1 LSGGF
6 VSLARTAIGLFISAG
21 VLMSRNATE
30 AVNSYVTDM
39 LALEQHIQKAIN
51 GQIEDLD
58 EDYPEVV
65 GHLRVVEREVEGHI
79 ETLKALA
86 ERRVEGGQG
95 LADVVKRAGSAV
107 LGAGA
112 AAVDFVRNEKL
123 PKNLRDDYTATS
135 LAAIGYVMLHTTA
148 LSLGDRE
155 VADLAH
161 RHLKDHARNVM
172 LLHNLIPG
180 AVIAFLQKDGLPA
193 RANAL
198 DEVSRNLES
207 VWADQGG
214 SVPEA
219 SELGVGTRTAGTGT
233 TGTDRPITDRM

>member
-1 LSGGF
+1 
-6 VSLARTAIGLFISAG
+6 
-21 VLMSRNATE
+21 MSRDTSE
-30 AVNSYVTDM
+30 AINSYITDM
-39 LALEQHIQKAIN
+39 LALESHIHKAVT

-58 EDYPEVV
+58 EEYPEVV
-65 GHLRVVEREVEGHI
+65 RHLRVVEREIDGHI
-79 ETLKALA
+79 DTLKSLV
-86 ERRVEGGQG
+86 ERRADAGQG

-112 AAVDFVRNEKL
+112 AAIDFVRNEKL

-180 AVIAFLQKDGLPA
+180 AVITFLKNDGLPA
-193 RANAL
+193 RQDAL
-198 DEVSRNLES
+198 TEISRNIES
-207 VWADQGG
+207 VWSDQGG
-214 SVPEA
+214 TVPEA
-219 SELGVGTRTAGTGT
+219 IDLGTPRTATGST
-233 TGTDRPITDRM
+233 RTDRPMGDRF

>member
-1 LSGGF
+1 
-6 VSLARTAIGLFISAG
+6 
-21 VLMSRNATE
+21 MSRNATE

-39 LALEQHIQKAIN
+39 LALEQHLHKALN

-58 EDYPEVV
+58 EDYPDVV
-65 GHLRVVEREVEGHI
+65 RHLRTVEGEVEGHI
-79 ETLKALA
+79 DALKALV
-86 ERRVEGGQG
+86 ERRVEGGQA
-95 LADVVKRAGSAV
+95 LADVVKRAGSAI

-172 LLHNLIPG
+172 LLHNLIPS
-180 AVIAFLQKDGLPA
+180 AVIAFLQHDELPA
-193 RANAL
+193 RSDTL
-198 DEVSRNLES
+198 PEISRNLET
-207 VWADQGG
+207 VWSSQGR

-219 SELGVGTRTAGTGT
+219 ADIAIDRMDSRPA
-233 TGTDRPITDRM
+233 DRPVSDIRDRL

>member
-1 LSGGF
+1 
-6 VSLARTAIGLFISAG
+6 
-21 VLMSRNATE
+21 MSRDANE
-30 AVNSYVTDM
+30 AINSYITDM
-39 LALEQHIQKAIN
+39 LALEQHIHKAVT

-58 EDYPEVV
+58 EDYPDVV
-65 GHLRVVEREVEGHI
+65 RHLRVVEGEIEGHI
-79 ETLKALA
+79 DSLKALV
-86 ERRVEGGQG
+86 ERRAEGGQG

-161 RHLKDHARNVM
+161 RHLKDHARSVM
-172 LLHNLIPG
+172 RLHNVIPS
-180 AVIAFLQKDGLPA
+180 AVIAFLQHDGLPA
-193 RANAL
+193 RPDVL
-198 DEVSRNLES
+198 QEVSRNIETVWRDES
-207 VWADQGG
+207 G

-219 SELGVGTRTAGTGT
+219 ADIGTLGTSRQNPMRDVG
-233 TGTDRPITDRM
+233 DRI

>member
-1 LSGGF
+1 
-6 VSLARTAIGLFISAG
+6 
-21 VLMSRNATE
+21 MSRNATE
-30 AVNSYVTDM
+30 AINSYITDM
-39 LALEQHIQKAIN
+39 LALERHIKTALA

-58 EDYPEVV
+58 EDYPDVV
-65 GHLRVVEREVEGHI
+65 RHLKVVQREVDGHI
-79 ETLKALA
+79 RNLEGLA
-86 ERRVEGGQG
+86 EQRVQGGQG

-155 VADLAH
+155 VADIAH
-161 RHLKDHARNVM
+161 RHLQDHARNVM
-172 LLHNLIPG
+172 LLHNVIPG

-193 RANAL
+193 RADVLN
-198 DEVSRNLES
+198 EVSRNIES
-207 VWADQGG
+207 VWSDQSG

-219 SELGVGTRTAGTGT
+219 ADLAAGTAGARTANPMRDTG
-233 TGTDRPITDRM
+233 DRM

>member
-1 LSGGF
+1 
-6 VSLARTAIGLFISAG
+6 
-21 VLMSRNATE
+21 MSRNASE
-30 AVNSYVTDM
+30 AINSYVTDM
-39 LALEQHIQKAIN
+39 LALEQHINKAIT

-58 EDYPEVV
+58 EEYPEVV
-65 GHLRVVEREVEGHI
+65 RILRTVESETERHI
-79 ETLKALA
+79 DALKALS
-86 ERRVEGGQG
+86 ERRVEGGQA
-95 LADVVKRAGSAV
+95 LADVVKRAGSAI

-172 LLHNLIPG
+172 LRQSSAYQARCTP
-180 AVIAFLQKDGLPA
+180 IAA
-193 RANAL
+193 
-198 DEVSRNLES
+198 
-207 VWADQGG
+207 
-214 SVPEA
+214 
-219 SELGVGTRTAGTGT
+219 
-233 TGTDRPITDRM
+233 

>member
-1 LSGGF
+1 
-6 VSLARTAIGLFISAG
+6 
-21 VLMSRNATE
+21 MSRDTSE
-30 AVNSYVTDM
+30 AINSYITDM
-39 LALEQHIQKAIN
+39 LALESHIHKAVT

-58 EDYPEVV
+58 EDFPEVAR
-65 GHLRVVEREVEGHI
+65 HLRVVEREIDGHI
-79 ETLKALA
+79 DTLKALV
-86 ERRVEGGQG
+86 ERRADAGQG
-95 LADVVKRAGSAV
+95 LADVVKRAGSAI

-161 RHLKDHARNVM
+161 RHLRDHARNVM

-180 AVIAFLQKDGLPA
+180 AVISFLQKDGLPA
-193 RANAL
+193 RQDAL
-198 DEVSRNLES
+198 TEISRNIES
-207 VWADQGG
+207 VWSDQSG

-219 SELGVGTRTAGTGT
+219 ADLGTPRTSTGSTR
-233 TGTDRPITDRM
+233 TDRPLEDRL

>member
-1 LSGGF
+1 
-6 VSLARTAIGLFISAG
+6 
-21 VLMSRNATE
+21 MSRNATE
-30 AVNSYVTDM
+30 AINSYVTDM
-39 LALEQHIQKAIN
+39 LALEQHLQKAIN

-65 GHLRVVEREVEGHI
+65 SHLRVVEREVDEHI
-79 ETLKALA
+79 ESLTALA

-135 LAAIGYVMLHTTA
+135 LATIGYVMLYTTA
-148 LSLGDRE
+148 TSLGERE

-180 AVIAFLQKDGLPA
+180 AVITFLQKDGLPA
-193 RANAL
+193 REDVL
-198 DEVSRNLES
+198 GQVSRNIES
-207 VWADQGG
+207 VWSNQSG
-214 SVPEA
+214 SVPDA
-219 SELGVGTRTAGTGT
+219 SELGVGTRGTGI
-233 TGTDRPITDRM
+233 GTMGGSRPPSDAGERM

>member
-1 LSGGF
+1 
-6 VSLARTAIGLFISAG
+6 
-21 VLMSRNATE
+21 MSRDANE
-30 AVNSYVTDM
+30 AINSYITDM
-39 LALEQHIQKAIN
+39 LALEQHIHKAIT

-58 EDYPEVV
+58 EDYPDVV
-65 GHLRVVEREVEGHI
+65 RHLRVVEGEIEGHI
-79 ETLKALA
+79 DSLKALV
-86 ERRVEGGQG
+86 ERRAEGGQG

-112 AAVDFVRNEKL
+112 AAIDFVRNEKL

-161 RHLKDHARNVM
+161 RHLKDHARSVM
-172 LLHNLIPG
+172 RLHNVIPS
-180 AVIAFLQKDGLPA
+180 AVIAFLQHDGLPA
-193 RANAL
+193 RTDVL
-198 DEVSRNLES
+198 QEVSRNIETVWRDES
-207 VWADQGG
+207 G

-219 SELGVGTRTAGTGT
+219 ADIGALGTSRQNPMRDVG
-233 TGTDRPITDRM
+233 DRI

>member
-1 LSGGF
+1 
-6 VSLARTAIGLFISAG
+6 
-21 VLMSRNATE
+21 MSRDTSE
-30 AVNSYVTDM
+30 AINSYITDM
-39 LALEQHIQKAIN
+39 LALESHIHKAVT

-58 EDYPEVV
+58 EEYPEVV
-65 GHLRVVEREVEGHI
+65 RHLRVVEREIDGHI
-79 ETLKALA
+79 DTLKSLV
-86 ERRVEGGQG
+86 ERRADAGQG
-95 LADVVKRAGSAV
+95 LADVVKRAGSAI

-172 LLHNLIPG
+172 MLHNLIPG
-180 AVIAFLQKDGLPA
+180 AVITFLQNDGLPA
-193 RANAL
+193 RQDVL
-198 DEVSRNLES
+198 TEISRNIET
-207 VWADQGG
+207 VWSDQGG
-214 SVPEA
+214 TVPEA
-219 SELGVGTRTAGTGT
+219 IDLGTPGTGSGST
-233 TGTDRPITDRM
+233 RTDRPMGDRF

>member
-1 LSGGF
+1 
-6 VSLARTAIGLFISAG
+6 
-21 VLMSRNATE
+21 MSRDTSE
-30 AVNSYVTDM
+30 AINSYITDM
-39 LALEQHIQKAIN
+39 LALESHIHKAVT

-58 EDYPEVV
+58 EEYPEVV
-65 GHLRVVEREVEGHI
+65 RHLRVVEREIDGHI
-79 ETLKALA
+79 DTLKSLV
-86 ERRVEGGQG
+86 ERRADAGQG
-95 LADVVKRAGSAV
+95 LADVVKRAGSAI

-172 LLHNLIPG
+172 MLHNLIPG
-180 AVIAFLQKDGLPA
+180 AVITFLQNDGLPA
-193 RANAL
+193 RQDAL
-198 DEVSRNLES
+198 TEISRNIEA
-207 VWADQGG
+207 VWSDQGG
-214 SVPEA
+214 TVPEA
-219 SELGVGTRTAGTGT
+219 IDLGTPRTGTGT
-233 TGTDRPITDRM
+233 TRTDRPLGDRI

>member
-1 LSGGF
+1 
-6 VSLARTAIGLFISAG
+6 
-21 VLMSRNATE
+21 MSRDANE
-30 AVNSYVTDM
+30 AINSYITDM
-39 LALEQHIQKAIN
+39 LALEQHIQKAIS

-58 EDYPEVV
+58 DDYPDVV
-65 GHLRVVEREVEGHI
+65 GHLRMVEREIDGHI
-79 ETLKALA
+79 ENLKALT

-95 LADVVKRAGSAV
+95 LADVIKRAGSVV

-172 LLHNLIPG
+172 LLHNIIPG
-180 AVIAFLQKDGLPA
+180 AVVSFLQNDGLPA
-193 RANAL
+193 RREAL
-198 DEVSRNLES
+198 GEISRNIETVWSGQSPAVPDAADLAPMGDVGSSS
-207 VWADQGG
+207 VRG
-214 SVPEA
+214 SV
-219 SELGVGTRTAGTGT
+219 SS
-233 TGTDRPITDRM
+233 DRPMRNTGDVL

>member
-1 LSGGF
+1 
-6 VSLARTAIGLFISAG
+6 
-21 VLMSRNATE
+21 MSRNATE

-79 ETLKALA
+79 EALKALA

-193 RANAL
+193 RADAL
-198 DEVSRNLES
+198 DEISRNLES
-207 VWADQGG
+207 VWSDQGG

-219 SELGVGTRTAGTGT
+219 AELGAGRVGTTGMGTGT
-233 TGTDRPITDRM
+233 TPADRR

>member
-1 LSGGF
+1 
-6 VSLARTAIGLFISAG
+6 
-21 VLMSRNATE
+21 MSRNASE
-30 AVNSYVTDM
+30 AINSYVTDM
-39 LALEQHIQKAIN
+39 LALEQHINKAIT

-58 EDYPEVV
+58 EEYPEVV
-65 GHLRVVEREVEGHI
+65 RILRTVESETERHI
-79 ETLKALA
+79 DALKALS
-86 ERRVEGGQG
+86 ERRVEGGQA
-95 LADVVKRAGSAV
+95 LADVVKRAGSAI

-172 LLHNLIPG
+172 LLHNVIPG
-180 AVIAFLQKDGLPA
+180 AVITFLQKDELPA
-193 RANAL
+193 RADAL
-198 DEVSRNLES
+198 NEISRNLES
-207 VWADQGG
+207 VWSDSGQT
-214 SVPEA
+214 VPEA
-219 SELGVGTRTAGTGT
+219 SELGVPGSMHADGRVSDVR
-233 TGTDRPITDRM
+233 DRL